1 MSLFKKKVEYE
12 PEYQPTTPPV
22 DKIYELDGRGNLIEV
37 EVADDVG
44 DD

>member
-1 MSLFKKKVEYE
+1 MSLFHKVEHE
-12 PEYQPTTPPV
+12 PEYQPTEPPI